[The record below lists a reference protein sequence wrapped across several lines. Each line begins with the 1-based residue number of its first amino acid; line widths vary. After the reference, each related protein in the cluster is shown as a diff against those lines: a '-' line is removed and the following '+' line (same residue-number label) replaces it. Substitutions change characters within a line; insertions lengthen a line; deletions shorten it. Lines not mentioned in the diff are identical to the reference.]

1 MNLEGYSHSMENGR
15 ESSAVELA
23 AFTDD
28 DRWGVLPDLNACLN
42 QCGGWILEQRAS
54 SATSMEFRIE
64 LQLESILDLYGA
76 LMGTGIELTCNA
88 HAMLTDLC
96 TCRRNADHLGTVEE
110 TVVLRL
116 VLHFREQL
124 TVAMLLATG
133 SAAA

>member
-1 MNLEGYSHSMENGR
+1 MNLEGNSHTMENGR
-15 ESSAVELA
+15 ENSTVELA
-23 AFTDD
+23 AFTYH
-28 DRWGVLPDLNACLN
+28 DRWGVLPDLNACLDE
-42 QCGGWILEQRAS
+42 CGGWVLEQRAN

-96 TCRRNADHLGTVEE
+96 TCRKNAEHLHTEGD

>member
-1 MNLEGYSHSMENGR
+1 MMENMR
-15 ESSAVELA
+15 EVPTVELE

-28 DRWGVLPDLNACLN
+28 HRRGVLPELNTCLDD
-42 QCGGWILEQRAS
+42 CGGWVVERRAN
-54 SATSMEFRIE
+54 SATAMEFRIE
-64 LQLESILDLYGA
+64 LRRENVLDLYGS

-96 TCRRNADHLGTVEE
+96 TCRRNAKHLNTVGG

-116 VLHFREQL
+116 LLHFREQFTL
-124 TVAMLLATG
+124 PMLLATG